1 MEGCYPDFTVVD
13 EMASVTLVIEGHRLY
28 VHREVLA
35 AWSPVFRAMFVQDFK
50 EKSMAEI
57 ELPGKKVEDF
67 VQLLHC
73 IYPPI
78 QEITGRENYP
88 MRICQ
93 NLLDNGTRL
102 D

>member
-1 MEGCYPDFTVVD
+1 MECSCPDFTVVD
-13 EMASVTLVIEGHRLY
+13 EMASVVLLIEGHKLY

-50 EKSMAEI
+50 EKTMPEI

-78 QEITGRENYP
+78 QEVSGRNGNYP
-88 MRICQ
+88 VSEGVKM
-93 NLLDNGTRL
+93 
-102 D
+102 